1 VAENSNTTTPDLL
14 VKAPPLS
21 PHLQIYKPQVGS
33 SILSILHRFTGMALS
48 LGTILLVVLLVAT
61 SQGSGPYDAVQ
72 GFIGSFLGQLMLLGW
87 TWALYFH
94 LGAGIRHLAF
104 DAGYGFAPKTATTT
118 AWVVIVAS
126 VVLTFVTFFVAYAKV
141 VME

>member
-1 VAENSNTTTPDLL
+1 MAENSNTTTPDLL

-33 SILSILHRFTGMALS
+33 TILSILHRFTGIALS
-48 LGTILLVVLLVAT
+48 LGTILLVTLLVAT
-61 SQGSGPYDAVQ
+61 SQGREAYEAVQ
-72 GFIGSFLGQLMLLGW
+72 SFNGSFLGQFMLLGW

-104 DAGYGFAPKTATTT
+104 DAGYGFNPKTATTT
-118 AWVVIVAS
+118 AWVVIIAS
-126 VVLTFVTFFVAYAKV
+126 VVLTLLTFFVAYAKGLSS
-141 VME
+141 